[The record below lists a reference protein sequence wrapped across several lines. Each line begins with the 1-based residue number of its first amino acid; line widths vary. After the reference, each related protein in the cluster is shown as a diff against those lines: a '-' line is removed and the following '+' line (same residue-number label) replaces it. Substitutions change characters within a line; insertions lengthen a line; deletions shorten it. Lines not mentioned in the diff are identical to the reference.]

1 MGGEQKTVTNTKSD
15 PWAPAQPGLK
25 TALSG
30 ALDAFKTTYQGPGV
44 AAMDPNVTA
53 GQNQAIGNANSGA
66 MSNLAGS
73 AINNVGNVLSDGGFA
88 AGQQGAMSGIGGALG
103 SFNSQMGQAQ
113 NYINPFASGAMRG
126 SNPYLDAAIGNS
138 MSEAADAV
146 NRQFS
151 ASGRYGSGAHSGT
164 LGKSLGNIAT
174 SARMNAYN
182 TDTQNQLAAIGQM
195 GNLSSAGLSGNLGGY
210 GAMAG
215 LGQQAFGNT
224 LAGAGAIPGLNQAQ
238 NTDAQTLMQIGG
250 QRMDYDQAKI
260 DAANENPWTR
270 VGNLAQIAGGIGGL
284 GGTQNST
291 STTSVSGGSPILG
304 GILGGV
310 GALGNLGKGLPGLAS
325 GFSSLFAL
333 SDARAKEDIK
343 PVGML
348 TNGLRVYSYK
358 YKGDTRPQIGLLAQ
372 EVEMRKPEAVATD
385 PVTGLKAVRY
395 DLATEAA

>member
-88 AGQQGAMSGIGGALG
+88 AGQQGAMSGLGGALG

-195 GNLSSAGLSGNLGGY
+195 GNLASTGLSGNLGGY

-215 LGQQAFGNT
+215 LGQQAYANT

-238 NTDAQTLMQIGG
+238 NTDAQTLMQIGW

-260 DAANENPWTR
+260 DAANQNPWTR
-270 VGNLAQIAGGIGGL
+270 VGNLAQIAGGIGAL
-284 GGTQNST
+284 GGTTNST

-304 GILGGV
+304 GVLGGL
-310 GALGNLGKGLPGLAS
+310 GALKNLGGLS
-325 GFSSLFAL
+325 GFASLFSL

-343 PVGML
+343 PVGVL
-348 TNGLRVYSYK
+348 TNGLHVYSYK
-358 YKGDTRPQIGLLAQ
+358 YKGDSRPQIGLLAQ
-372 EVEMRKPEAVATD
+372 EVEMHKPEAVATD